1 MNRLLQITLFWL
13 CLVMGKTTSQISG
26 LVFRDYNSNGQ
37 RDSSSVY
44 YEPGVK
50 GVEVRITDRFGHA
63 MDVLT
68 NEKGIF
74 TLNPL
79 ITPPYRLEFNPTKAY
94 DFDGPMSPFGPGSS
108 SSVQFIYKNNDFIY
122 FGINYPQEYCFQPKI
137 VTPCYVIGDPIA
149 PNSTLGNYE
158 ALVNW
163 DFHNGGTSYPG
174 IVPIAQGGTAP
185 NMEKLAS
192 AKEIGSCWGT
202 VYSRNS
208 DIIFTSAV
216 LKRHA
221 GIGPE
226 GYGGLYMIRTKP
238 QLQITSLDLNK
249 IGVPSGG
256 FPNNTERKLPISF
269 PPISAD
275 SLAFSQIGKISYG
288 GIDLS

>member
-1 MNRLLQITLFWL
+1 
-13 CLVMGKTTSQISG
+13 MGKTTSQISG

-192 AKEIGSCWGT
+192 A
-202 VYSRNS
+202 
-208 DIIFTSAV
+208 
-216 LKRHA
+216 
-221 GIGPE
+221 
-226 GYGGLYMIRTKP
+226 
-238 QLQITSLDLNK
+238 
-249 IGVPSGG
+249 
-256 FPNNTERKLPISF
+256 
-269 PPISAD
+269 
-275 SLAFSQIGKISYG
+275 
-288 GIDLS
+288 